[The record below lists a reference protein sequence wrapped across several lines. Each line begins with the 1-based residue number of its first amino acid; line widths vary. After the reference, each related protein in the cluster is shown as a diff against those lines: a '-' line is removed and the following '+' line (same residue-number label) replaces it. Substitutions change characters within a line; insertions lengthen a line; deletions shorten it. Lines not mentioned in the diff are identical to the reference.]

1 MNANCRVCLPAAEIR
16 ETENAFTVQVELP
29 GSTRDDIK
37 VWQESNMLT
46 VSGEKKAQTGNGVLN
61 ERVFGK
67 FQRAFRLPENIDRE
81 KIEANYADG
90 VVTVEIPK
98 LEKAKPRNIDIN

>member
-1 MNANCRVCLPAAEIR
+1 MYANSRICLPAAEIR
-16 ETENAFTVQVELP
+16 ETDNSYTVQVELP

-37 VWQESNMLT
+37 IWQENNLLI
-46 VSGEKKAQTGNGVLN
+46 VSGEKKAQTGNRVLN

-67 FQRAFRLPENIDRE
+67 FQRAFQLPENIDRE

-98 LEKAKPRNIDIN
+98 LEKAKPRDIKIN

>member
-1 MNANCRVCLPAAEIR
+1 MYADCKICLPAAEIR
-16 ETENAFTVQVELP
+16 ETENAYTVLVELP

-37 VWQESNMLT
+37 IWQEDNMLT
-46 VSGEKKAQTGNGVLN
+46 ISGEKKAQTGNRVLN

-67 FQRAFRLPENIDRE
+67 FQRSFRLPENVDRE

-98 LEKAKPRNIDIN
+98 LEKAKPKDIKIN